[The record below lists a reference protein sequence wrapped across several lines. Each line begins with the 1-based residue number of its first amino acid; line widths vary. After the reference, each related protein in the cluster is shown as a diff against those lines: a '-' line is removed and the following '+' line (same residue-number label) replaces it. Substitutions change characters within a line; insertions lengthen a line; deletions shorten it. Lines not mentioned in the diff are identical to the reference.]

1 MPRASCAVVCCVA
14 ALLACAGTP
23 PRERIA
29 AADLVP
35 QPLAAPPDFSRDAN
49 ITIVAQGGNS
59 WETSIAISPA
69 DPRVMVYAV
78 IDSTD
83 QARVTLY
90 RSRDGGVTWSAP
102 QPAPLT
108 AGGRTFPR
116 SADPVLAAGRDG
128 TFYLAQLLLVAPKG
142 ATPAFQGSVIGVSR
156 SADGGATWSDQ
167 TLVVD
172 RPAGGDPAEID
183 DKEWLSVDPESGT
196 LTIAWVYAIVSGN
209 ASVGFPTI
217 YVAQST
223 DRGDTWT
230 TPRAIRTDD
239 VQLAQRRRTGR
250 RDGALV
256 HRL

>member
-35 QPLAAPPDFSRDAN
+35 QPLA
-49 ITIVAQGGNS
+49 
-59 WETSIAISPA
+59 
-69 DPRVMVYAV
+69 
-78 IDSTD
+78 
-83 QARVTLY
+83 
-90 RSRDGGVTWSAP
+90 
-102 QPAPLT
+102 
-108 AGGRTFPR
+108 
-116 SADPVLAAGRDG
+116 
-128 TFYLAQLLLVAPKG
+128 APKG

-196 LTIAWVYAIVSGN
+196 LTIAWVYALVSGN

-217 YVAQST
+217 YV
-223 DRGDTWT
+223 
-230 TPRAIRTDD
+230 
-239 VQLAQRRRTGR
+239 
-250 RDGALV
+250 
-256 HRL
+256 